1 MRHFFRSVCLIAIS
15 IPFNPGNTKVFSG
28 NQPLQSESP
37 ISKPSSSDFTSSMP
51 FSYGELTV
59 RGRDGRR
66 VAITDCKL
74 EPLNLLIPG
83 NAPIVVPK
91 KHAWR
96 SPSQQI
102 NIANRNDEPKM
113 EVAQDEYEADSEDDV
128 DDFDDETQPLIAK
141 ALPKGKTKLKA
152 RCKKDSIS
160 NEKEKEAKH
169 RRQAERHE
177 RRAELERQEA
187 AEEHD
192 RLQKRIAKQEA
203 YILRLKARYQN
214 AGGQTSKDSRG
225 GSSKKSSSKQQIAT
239 KKAAKVSDSDDGATT
254 DGSAAVRE
262 MLANMKIRAGG
273 KENPR
278 FFAQPGEMPWSVSD
292 DSQLIALKSDSSNT
306 YAVIAECMQRG
317 TGEVKRRYKYLKDCD
332 FKVPGADETV
342 EATTTEGEKTG
353 MGEETTTDAE
363 KTGEET
369 TDVEQTGGE
378 TTDAENAEKTDD
390 QKDETA
396 DANKAK
402 DHEKGKSTDD
412 WTEETDIQLWKLKD
426 EGKTWAEI
434 HEIMGKGKSGLKDR
448 YKHLKSIDFKV
459 PDETTDPAKANDND
473 DKKDEAAAVANDFMA
488 RASAFVEKQM
498 EAAAASN
505 KPSSSKSK
513 KGSNQQPS
521 PTPSFIGYNA
531 FDPGTNAYIAQYS
544 RNLLAE
550 ANAGRRRIPEPDE
563 VFDEDDCILL
573 ALADSRRRE
582 NRWLD
587 IQADYYNVTAR
598 MVPLEVLRWK
608 LAGGQEPEGAFD
620 GDEDG

>member
-1 MRHFFRSVCLIAIS
+1 MS
-15 IPFNPGNTKVFSG
+15 
-28 NQPLQSESP
+28 
-37 ISKPSSSDFTSSMP
+37 

-91 KHAWR
+91 KQAWR
-96 SPSQQI
+96 SPSQQVKT
-102 NIANRNDEPKM
+102 ANGSDALKM
-113 EVAQDEYEADSEDDV
+113 DVMPDEYEADSEEDDI
-128 DDFDDETQPLIAK
+128 DDFDDTKPLIKK
-141 ALPKGKTKLKA
+141 APLKGKAKLKA

-160 NEKEKEAKH
+160 DEKEKEAKH
-169 RRQAERHE
+169 RRRAERHE
-177 RRAELERQEA
+177 KRAELERQEA
-187 AEEHD
+187 ADEHE

-203 YILRLKARYQN
+203 YILRLKARYEN
-214 AGGQTSKDSRG
+214 AGGKATKDSSN
-225 GSSKKSSSKQQIAT
+225 SSKKDTSKQEVSSKKT
-239 KKAAKVSDSDDGATT
+239 VKNSTNSDDGATT
-254 DGSAAVRE
+254 DGSTAVRE

-273 KENPR
+273 KDNPR
-278 FFAQPGEMPWSVSD
+278 FFAQAGEMPWSVSD

-332 FKVPGADETV
+332 FKVPGADEDV
-342 EATTTEGEKTG
+342 EATTTE
-353 MGEETTTDAE
+353 AE

-369 TDVEQTGGE
+369 TDVEQTGDE

-390 QKDETA
+390 QKDESA
-396 DANKAK
+396 DANKSN
-402 DHEKGKSTDD
+402 DHEKGKDND
-412 WTEETDIQLWKLKD
+412 AWTEETDTQLWKLKD
-426 EGKTWAEI
+426 ESKTWAEI

-448 YKHLKSIDFKV
+448 YKHLKSIDFKIPEEPTNTAK
-459 PDETTDPAKANDND
+459 PDDNNNE
-473 DKKDEAAAVANDFMA
+473 KKDDAADVANDFMA

-498 EAAAASN
+498 EAAAAKN
-505 KPSSSKSK
+505 KPHSARSK
-513 KGSNQQPS
+513 KGSNHQPS

-550 ANAGRRRIPEPDE
+550 ANAGRRRIPESDE

-587 IQADYYNVTAR
+587 IQADYYNVTGR

-608 LAGGQEPEGAFD
+608 LAAGQEPEGAFD
-620 GDEDG
+620 GDEDA

>member
-1 MRHFFRSVCLIAIS
+1 
-15 IPFNPGNTKVFSG
+15 
-28 NQPLQSESP
+28 
-37 ISKPSSSDFTSSMP
+37 MP

-91 KHAWR
+91 KHAWS
-96 SPSQQI
+96 SPSQQVKTT
-102 NIANRNDEPKM
+102 NRSDKLKREIAP
-113 EVAQDEYEADSEDDV
+113 DEYEADSEEEDIDDL
-128 DDFDDETQPLIAK
+128 DDETTPLIQK
-141 ALPKGKTKLKA
+141 APSKGKSKA
-152 RCKKDSIS
+152 RCKKDGIS
-160 NEKEKEAKH
+160 DKKEKEAEH
-169 RRQAERHE
+169 RRRAERHE
-177 RRAELERQEA
+177 KRAELERQEA
-187 AEEHD
+187 AEDHK

-214 AGGQTSKDSRG
+214 AGGKTTKDSGR
-225 GSSKKSSSKQQIAT
+225 SSCSKKSNSKQEASN
-239 KKAAKVSDSDDGATT
+239 KKVAKSSDSDDGATT
-254 DGSAAVRE
+254 DGSAVVRE

-273 KENPR
+273 KDNPR
-278 FFAQPGEMPWSVSD
+278 FFEQPGEMPWSVSD

-317 TGEVKRRYKYLKDCD
+317 AGEVKRRYKYLKDCD
-332 FKVPGADETV
+332 FKIPGADEDV
-342 EATTTEGEKTG
+342 EATTTTEAEKTAT
-353 MGEETTTDAE
+353 GEDRTTDAE

-378 TTDAENAEKTDD
+378 TTDAEKTND

-396 DANKAK
+396 DANKPK
-402 DHEKGKSTDD
+402 EHEKGRDND
-412 WTEETDIQLWKLKD
+412 AWTEETDAQLWKLKD

-448 YKHLKSIDFKV
+448 YKHLKSIDFNV
-459 PDETTDPAKANDND
+459 PDEPVDPAKPDGNDENKD
-473 DKKDEAAAVANDFMA
+473 DAADVANDFMA

-498 EAAAASN
+498 EAASAAAN
-505 KPSSSKSK
+505 NQPSSARSQ
-513 KGSNQQPS
+513 KGSNHQPS
-521 PTPSFIGYNA
+521 PTAFPTGYYNSNA

-544 RNLLAE
+544 RNLLAD
-550 ANAGRRRIPEPDE
+550 ADAGRRSIPEPDE

-587 IQADYYNVTAR
+587 IQADYYNVTGR

-608 LAGGQEPEGAFD
+608 LVGGQEPEGALGD
-620 GDEDG
+620 GEDA

>member
-1 MRHFFRSVCLIAIS
+1 
-15 IPFNPGNTKVFSG
+15 
-28 NQPLQSESP
+28 
-37 ISKPSSSDFTSSMP
+37 MP
-51 FSYGELTV
+51 FTYGELTV

-96 SPSQQI
+96 SPSQQVKSTSRKLLKTQI
-102 NIANRNDEPKM
+102 
-113 EVAQDEYEADSEDDV
+113 AQDEYEADSEEEQG
-128 DDFDDETQPLIAK
+128 DDFDDFNDETKPLIK
-141 ALPKGKTKLKA
+141 KPLLKGKRKVKS

-160 NEKEKEAKH
+160 DEREKEAKH
-169 RRQAERHE
+169 RRRAECHE
-177 RRAELERQEA
+177 KQAELERQEA
-187 AEEHD
+187 TEEHD
-192 RLQKRIAKQEA
+192 RLQKRIAKQQA
-203 YILRLKARYQN
+203 YILRLKARYAN
-214 AGGQTSKDSRG
+214 AGGQAPTDSRG
-225 GSSKKSSSKQQIAT
+225 GGSSSSNKKSTSKKQEASSKEAIKILT
-239 KKAAKVSDSDDGATT
+239 DSDDGATT
-254 DGSAAVRE
+254 DGSTAVRE

-278 FFAQPGEMPWSVSD
+278 FVAQSGEMPWSVSD

-317 TGEVKRRYKYLKDCD
+317 TGEVKRRYKYLKACD

-342 EATTTEGEKTG
+342 GGTTTEGEKTG
-353 MGEETTTDAE
+353 TGEETTTDAE

-378 TTDAENAEKTDD
+378 TTDADNAEKTDD
-390 QKDETA
+390 QKDETT
-396 DANKAK
+396 DANKPK
-402 DHEKGKSTDD
+402 DNDA
-412 WTEETDIQLWKLKD
+412 WTEESDTQLWKLKD

-434 HEIMGKGKSGLKDR
+434 HEIMGKGKSSLKDR
-448 YKHLKSIDFKV
+448 YKHLKNINLKI
-459 PDETTDPAKANDND
+459 PDQATDAAKPNDND
-473 DKKDEAAAVANDFMA
+473 GKKDEAAAVANDFMA

-498 EAAAASN
+498 EAAAAAAN
-505 KPSSSKSK
+505 NEPPSAKSK
-513 KGSNQQPS
+513 KSGKNIS
-521 PTPSFIGYNA
+521 PTPPFTSYNSNG

-544 RNLLAE
+544 RKLLAE
-550 ANAGRRRIPEPDE
+550 ANAGRRSIPEPDE

-587 IQADYYNVTAR
+587 IQADYYNVTGR
-598 MVPLEVLRWK
+598 MVPFEVLRWK
-608 LAGGQEPEGAFD
+608 LGGDQEPEDAF
-620 GDEDG
+620 GDEDA